1 MDKPFDIPQ
10 KPLSA
15 LELVQKREALTA
27 QIVSGERRLHV
38 HTWMLVALAAI
49 VLLTAIAGNA
59 HWGWLSWGQFVA
71 AVAGVAVGAVGAVVA
86 AVAAAVAAAGGGVTV
101 GVGVAVA
108 VSVAAAF
115 DDGGGAVAVAVA
127 VGVAAAFGVAGGVA
141 GIIAVRKWLSKQ
153 ADRIKQAQAALAALS
168 DADREACLDIKD
180 WLEDDDIRQYR
191 DWVQAEG
198 RVFTLGEVEAMR
210 SHWKSR
216 AKRQEEGE
224 RAAAIDAACRE
235 VYVGNLVK
243 S

>member
-1 MDKPFDIPQ
+1 MAEQLDITQ

-15 LELVQKREALTA
+15 LELLQKREALTA

-49 VLLTAIAGNA
+49 VFLTAIAGNA

-108 VSVAAAF
+108 FSVAAAF
-115 DDGGGAVAVAVA
+115 DVGGGAVA

-141 GIIAVRKWLSKQ
+141 GIIAVVAWLSKQ
-153 ADRIKQAQAALAALS
+153 EDRIKQARIALAALS
-168 DADREACLDIKD
+168 DADREACLEIKD

-191 DWVQAEG
+191 DWVQEEG

-210 SHWKSR
+210 AHWNSR
-216 AKRQEEGE
+216 AQRQAEAK
-224 RAAAIDAACRE
+224 RAADIDAACRE
-235 VYVGNLVK
+235 VYVDNLIQ

>member
-1 MDKPFDIPQ
+1 MAEQLDITQ

-108 VSVAAAF
+108 VSVAAAY
-115 DDGGGAVAVAVA
+115 
-127 VGVAAAFGVAGGVA
+127 GVVGGVA

-153 ADRIKQAQAALAALS
+153 ADRIKQAQAALVDLT
-168 DADREACLDIKD
+168 DADRAACLEIRD
-180 WLEDDDIRQYR
+180 WLTEDAIRQYR
-191 DWVQAEG
+191 DWVQEEG

-210 SHWKSR
+210 TYWDARDKR
-216 AKRQEEGE
+216 QAEAKR
-224 RAAAIDAACRE
+224 AAVIDAACRE
-235 VYVGNLVK
+235 VYVDSLIK